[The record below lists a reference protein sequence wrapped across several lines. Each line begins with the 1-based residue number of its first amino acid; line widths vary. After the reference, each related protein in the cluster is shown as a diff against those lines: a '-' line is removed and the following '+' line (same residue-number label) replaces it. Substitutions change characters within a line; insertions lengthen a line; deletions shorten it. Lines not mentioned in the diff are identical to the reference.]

1 MLNKK
6 YGVWSS
12 AGIEFDNKYEAL
24 LHASNNHSGIT
35 FSYHDSIFKNF
46 DRMQLGKIPLPQLY
60 KERAQQLRD
69 KYDYLILYYSGGS
82 DSHTILET
90 FLKNNIA
97 LDEICVRWPK
107 IMTDDKFYTPN
118 NIDTSSK
125 NVWSEWDYSVVPTL
139 NWIKNYYPSIKINI
153 IDYTPGINEINVD
166 SIFEKSKIHGFRIG
180 TIREGSR
187 SDSELKLLNK
197 GKTVGN
203 IFGVDKPLLR
213 MWQKKQVSMLF
224 TDTTTI
230 VGASSLENPTGGEF
244 FYWTPDMPLLPY
256 EQAYQL
262 FLHYKINK
270 EQRKF
275 LFSLDTGLPIDDR
288 YTGQREISKSVLY
301 KNWDYRFQ
309 AGKKATLIGT
319 DMYFWLLD
327 IPELKIQKEK
337 LIDNIIRR
345 TNLIN
350 SQLLRAGG
358 TINST
363 ELMVPITLS
372 TPGYYVG
379 DFDD

>member
-1 MLNKK
+1 M
-6 YGVWSS
+6 
-12 AGIEFDNKYEAL
+12 
-24 LHASNNHSGIT
+24 
-35 FSYHDSIFKNF
+35 
-46 DRMQLGKIPLPQLY
+46 
-60 KERAQQLRD
+60 
-69 KYDYLILYYSGGS
+69 
-82 DSHTILET
+82 
-90 FLKNNIA
+90 
-97 LDEICVRWPK
+97 
-107 IMTDDKFYTPN
+107 
-118 NIDTSSK
+118 
-125 NVWSEWDYSVVPTL
+125 
-139 NWIKNYYPSIKINI
+139 
-153 IDYTPGINEINVD
+153 
-166 SIFEKSKIHGFRIG
+166 
-180 TIREGSR
+180 
-187 SDSELKLLNK
+187 KLLNK

-275 LFSLDTGLPIDDR
+275 LFSLDTGLPIADR
-288 YTGQREISKSVLY
+288 YTGQQEISKSVLY

-309 AGKKATLIGT
+309 AGKKTTLIGT